1 MYRGRERGVRV
12 RGRARGVCTVVGRVA
27 CVACAVGKSIHNDPL
42 KDVCII
48 IERHFQT
55 HI

>member
-12 RGRARGVCTVVGRVA
+12 RGRARGVCNVVGRVA
-27 CVACAVGKSIHNDPL
+27 CVACVVGQFIRKSHL